1 MIKIYSQKDLDAE
14 LKKNKEVL
22 ALFYSSWCPYCIR
35 FVPTF
40 DKDAAK
46 LGFKN
51 VIYVLLEDYDNS
63 MWDDYD
69 IPAVP
74 TIILFEDG
82 KVCKRLD
89 AKLGKGL
96 SEERF
101 MAWIEEFN
109 NS

>member
-1 MIKIYSQKDLDAE
+1 MIKIRSQKDLDSE
-14 LKKNKEVL
+14 LKKNKKVL
-22 ALFYSSWCPYCIR
+22 AIFYSSWCPYCVR

-46 LGFKN
+46 IGVES
-51 VIYVLLEDYDNS
+51 VIHVLLEDYDDL
-63 MWDDYD
+63 MWDEYD

-74 TIILFEDG
+74 TIILFENG
-82 KVCKRLD
+82 KVCRRLD

-101 MAWIEEFN
+101 MSWIEEFK
-109 NS
+109 SF